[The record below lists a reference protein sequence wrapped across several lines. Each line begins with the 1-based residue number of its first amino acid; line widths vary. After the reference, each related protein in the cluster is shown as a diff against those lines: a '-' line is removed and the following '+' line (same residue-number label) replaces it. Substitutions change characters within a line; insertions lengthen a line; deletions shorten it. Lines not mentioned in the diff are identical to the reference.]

1 MGDEKGRRLIVV
13 SNRLPVRVEDVEGE
27 FQYQQSVG
35 GLTTTIDVLRE
46 RLDMIWFGTPGLNVE
61 DERSESEI
69 KTKLWEDY
77 KCVPLFVDAE
87 EFNLFYNGFSNGSI
101 WPMFHYFPQYAH
113 YDKIEWQ
120 AYHDINQKFRDEI
133 VRFARPGDL
142 IWVHD
147 YHLMLLPAMVR
158 EVLPDAPIGFFLH
171 IPFPSYEIFRALPW
185 RKEILEGLLGAD
197 LVGFHT
203 FGYARHFIS
212 SIMRILGLEH
222 EFGQVTVGDR
232 AVKIDT
238 FPLGVN
244 VDRFSS
250 AIEDEAVQ
258 TELRDLRQKTAGQ
271 KVVLS
276 VDRLDFTK
284 GILHRLNAYEKFLME
299 HEEWHERVTLVS
311 LLVPSRTHVPEY
323 QLIKSQV
330 DEMIGRLNGK
340 FSQPGWTPIWY
351 LYRSVPF
358 SELIALYQLADVALV
373 TPLRDGM
380 NLVAKEYVASRPDGT
395 GVLVL
400 SETAGAAAELGEAIL
415 VNPHDE
421 EMMVDALNRALSMP
435 VEEQKQRNFIM
446 RARLRRYDTDR
457 WADDFINQLEWA
469 QSLHAGQQPRRL
481 LGDLQEQVLHDF
493 QKAEKRLMLLDYDG
507 TLVSFARTPEGAK
520 PDNELLEL
528 LSTLAGSS
536 KNTVVVISGR
546 DADTLEAWLGT
557 TGVDMVAEHGAKT
570 RLAGDDGWQ
579 ITEED
584 YSIEWKARLRPV
596 FEVYVDRTPGALLE
610 EKGAALVWHYR
621 RADPGLGELRA
632 AELIQTLEG
641 FVANTSLH
649 ILQGHKVIEVKP
661 STVSKGKA
669 AQPWLT
675 RKPRN
680 DFVLAIGDDVTD
692 EALFETVP
700 EDCWSVK
707 VGIPG
712 HSKARF
718 YLSDPFEVRRL
729 LRALIAEM
737 DD

>member
-1 MGDEKGRRLIVV
+1 MDEKKGRRLIVV

-46 RLDMIWFGTPGLNVE
+46 RLDMIWFGTPGLSVE
-61 DERSESEI
+61 DERSETEI
-69 KTKLWEDY
+69 SAKLWEDF
-77 KCVPLFVDAE
+77 KCVPLFIDAK

-113 YDKIEWQ
+113 YDQSEWQ
-120 AYHDINQKFRDEI
+120 AYHDVNQKFCDEI
-133 VRFARPGDL
+133 VRITRPGDL

-147 YHLMLLPAMVR
+147 YHLMLLPAMLR

-185 RKEILEGLLGAD
+185 REEILEGLLGAD

-212 SIMRILGLEH
+212 SLMRLLGLEH
-222 EFGQVTVGDR
+222 EFGQVTVGER

-258 TELRDLRQKTAGQ
+258 TELKDLRQKTEGQ

-421 EMMVDALNRALSMP
+421 EMMVDALIRALSMP
-435 VEEQKQRNFIM
+435 VEEQKQRNFVM

-493 QKAEKRLMLLDYDG
+493 QKAEQSLMLLDYDG

-520 PDNELLEL
+520 PDKELLEL
-528 LSTLAGSS
+528 LSKLTGSS

-546 DADTLEAWLGT
+546 DSDTLEAWLGG

-570 RLAGDDGWQ
+570 RLAGDDDWQ

-584 YSIEWKARLRPV
+584 YSNEWKARLRPV

-692 EALFETVP
+692 EALFEAVP

-712 HSKARF
+712 HSKARY

-729 LRALIAEM
+729 LRTLSAAM

>member
-1 MGDEKGRRLIVV
+1 MKEEVHPLQDVDWEQNRMGEEKGRRLIVV

-27 FQYQQSVG
+27 FKYQQSVG

-46 RLDMIWFGTPGLNVE
+46 RLDMIWFGTPGLSVE
-61 DERSESEI
+61 DEHSESEI
-69 KTKLWEDY
+69 SAKLWEDF
-77 KCVPLFVDAE
+77 KCVPLFIDVE

-113 YDKIEWQ
+113 YDQNEWQ
-120 AYHDINQKFRDEI
+120 AYHDVNQKFCDEI
-133 VRFARPGDL
+133 VRITRPGDL

-147 YHLMLLPAMVR
+147 YHLMLLPAMLR

-185 RKEILEGLLGAD
+185 REEILEGLLGAD

-212 SIMRILGLEH
+212 SLMRLLGLEH

-250 AIEDEAVQ
+250 AIDDEAVK
-258 TELRDLRQKTAGQ
+258 TELKDLRQKTEGQ

-311 LLVPSRTHVPEY
+311 LLVPSRIHVPEY

-340 FSQPGWTPIWY
+340 FSKPGWTPIWY

-395 GVLVL
+395 GVLIL

-421 EMMVDALNRALSMP
+421 EMMVDALYRALSQP
-435 VEEQKQRNFIM
+435 VEEQKQRNFAM

-481 LGDLQEQVLHDF
+481 LGDLQEQVLRDF
-493 QKAEKRLMLLDYDG
+493 QQAEQRLMLLDYDG
-507 TLVSFARTPEGAK
+507 TLVSFARTPK
-520 PDNELLEL
+520 VQSQIKNY
-528 LSTLAGSS
+528 SS
-536 KNTVVVISGR
+536 C
-546 DADTLEAWLGT
+546 
-557 TGVDMVAEHGAKT
+557 
-570 RLAGDDGWQ
+570 
-579 ITEED
+579 
-584 YSIEWKARLRPV
+584 YP
-596 FEVYVDRTPGALLE
+596 
-610 EKGAALVWHYR
+610 
-621 RADPGLGELRA
+621 
-632 AELIQTLEG
+632 
-641 FVANTSLH
+641 
-649 ILQGHKVIEVKP
+649 
-661 STVSKGKA
+661 
-669 AQPWLT
+669 
-675 RKPRN
+675 
-680 DFVLAIGDDVTD
+680 
-692 EALFETVP
+692 
-700 EDCWSVK
+700 C
-707 VGIPG
+707 
-712 HSKARF
+712 
-718 YLSDPFEVRRL
+718 
-729 LRALIAEM
+729 
-737 DD
+737 

>member
-13 SNRLPVRVEDVEGE
+13 SNRLPVRIEDVEGE

-69 KTKLWEDY
+69 KAKLWDDY
-77 KCVPLFVDAE
+77 KCVPLFIDEE

-113 YDKIEWQ
+113 YDQSEWQ
-120 AYHDINQKFRDEI
+120 AYHSVNQKFCDEI
-133 VRFARPGDL
+133 VRITQPGDL

-147 YHLMLLPAMVR
+147 YHLMLLPAMLR

-185 RKEILEGLLGAD
+185 REEILEGLLGAD

-212 SIMRILGLEH
+212 SLMRLLGLEH
-222 EFGQVTVGDR
+222 EFGQVSVGER

-258 TELRDLRQKTAGQ
+258 TELRDLRQKTEGQ

-340 FSQPGWTPIWY
+340 FGQPGWTPIWY

-400 SETAGAAAELGEAIL
+400 SETAGAAAELGEALL

-421 EMMVDALNRALSMP
+421 EMMVDALQRALSLP
-435 VEEQKQRNFIM
+435 VEEQKQRNFAM

-469 QSLHAGQQPRRL
+469 QSLHARQQPRRL
-481 LGDLQEQVLHDF
+481 LGDLQEQVLNDF
-493 QKAEKRLMLLDYDG
+493 QKAEQRLMLLDYDG

-520 PDNELLEL
+520 PDKELLEL
-528 LSTLAGSS
+528 LSMLAGSP

-557 TGVDMVAEHGAKT
+557 TGVDMVAEHGAKM
-570 RLAGDDGWQ
+570 RLAGDDDWQ

-584 YSIEWKARLRPV
+584 YSNEWKAQLRPV

-675 RKPRN
+675 RKPHN

-692 EALFETVP
+692 EALFEAVP

-712 HSKARF
+712 HSKARY

-729 LRALIAEM
+729 LRALTAAM